1 MVNGELEGAYT
12 WLASCTP
19 PPPMPTQDQIFRDQ
33 FMKEED
39 GMGRTGLMNTSYA
52 QLFAEAMAF
61 ASSSQ

>member
-1 MVNGELEGAYT
+1 
-12 WLASCTP
+12 
-19 PPPMPTQDQIFRDQ
+19 MPTQDQIFRDQ
-33 FMKEED
+33 FMKEDD